1 MCLPAFCNDILKIS
15 TFVNITLEIVLQATS
30 SDDENPYDKNIH
42 NVFIILHKLLVSVW
56 YCVET
61 FIFNNFFCE
70 QSLRFVSFSSR
81 FISSDCFPFWKD
93 LEAFFVCFGKVH
105 SG

>member
-1 MCLPAFCNDILKIS
+1 M
-15 TFVNITLEIVLQATS
+15 LEIVLQATS

-61 FIFNNFFCE
+61 SIFNNFFVNKAFG
-70 QSLRFVSFSSR
+70 LFPFPRVSFPLIVFLSER
-81 FISSDCFPFWKD
+81 I
-93 LEAFFVCFGKVH
+93 
-105 SG
+105 